1 MIDTKHPMPEGSAR
15 AETYNPVLDK
25 LEILNE
31 ELHKNVKGD
40 VKWEKGT
47 QINRPDET
55 MIKKWL
61 DGVL

>member
-1 MIDTKHPMPEGSAR
+1 MSEGSAM

-40 VKWEKGT
+40 VK
-47 QINRPDET
+47 
-55 MIKKWL
+55 
-61 DGVL
+61 